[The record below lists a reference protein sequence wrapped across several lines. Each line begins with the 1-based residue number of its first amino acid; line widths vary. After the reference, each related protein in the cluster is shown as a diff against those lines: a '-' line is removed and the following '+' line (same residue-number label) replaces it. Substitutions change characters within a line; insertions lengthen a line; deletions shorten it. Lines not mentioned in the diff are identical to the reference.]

1 VTTTKSQRTTELL
14 ASAVRILK
22 TSENSFN
29 LEHWRT
35 TMARTPTP
43 KAPRPIKQLGAPK
56 HARHA
61 KPSNTEPSVT
71 EAPLDTKPEGTVQ
84 SGFSIFNQ
92 TPVKESLM
100 SAQDAEKMTTTAEER
115 KAQAAVAKAERDAVK
130 AANATAKAELAAEK
144 LAAKEAKATAK
155 AEATAA
161 KAQARADAKAAREA
175 RLAELGPQSKMSALR
190 DAKKNYVKSATG
202 LLRSNDE
209 LAQALDTVTAT
220 NVIPMALVLLKLEE
234 NPYARLNVGQQS
246 MNLRNRLRG
255 ALKKGLVTIA
265 QVIEVRDTGGYAIPA
280 EEIAAKEAAR
290 AEREAQRETNRALK
304 ATKEAAKAEAT
315 EAATA

>member
-1 VTTTKSQRTTELL
+1 MTRTQRTAELL
-14 ASAVRILK
+14 ASAVQILK

-35 TMARTPTP
+35 TMARNSTP
-43 KAPRPIKQLGAPK
+43 KAPRPIKQLGVPK

-61 KPSNTEPSVT
+61 KPSNTEA
-71 EAPLDTKPEGTVQ
+71 APAEETLDTDAGGAVQ

-115 KAQAAVAKAERDAVK
+115 KAQAAAAKAEREAVK
-130 AANATAKAELAAEK
+130 AANATAKAEAAAEK

-155 AEATAA
+155 AEAAAA

-175 RLAELGPQSKMSALR
+175 KLAEMGPQGKMAALR

-202 LLRSNDE
+202 LLRSNDD
-209 LAQALDTVTAT
+209 LAQALDAVTAT
-220 NVIPMALVLLKLEE
+220 NVVPMALTLLQLEH

-255 ALKKGLVTIA
+255 ALKKGLITIA
-265 QVIEVRDTGGYAIPA
+265 QVVEVRDAGGYAIPA
-280 EEIAAKEAAR
+280 EDIAAAAIAK
-290 AEREAQRETNRALK
+290 AEREAKRAANAAEREAK
-304 ATKEAAKAEAT
+304 AAAKAET
-315 EAATA
+315 ATA

>member
-1 VTTTKSQRTTELL
+1 VSNTKTQRSADLL

-35 TMARTPTP
+35 TMARTSTP
-43 KAPRPIKQLGAPK
+43 KAPRPIRQLGAPK

-61 KPSNTEPSVT
+61 KPSNTEAPPA
-71 EAPLDTKPEGTVQ
+71 EAPLDTTSGGAVQ

-115 KAQAAVAKAERDAVK
+115 KAQIAAAKAERDAVK

-161 KAQARADAKAAREA
+161 KAQARADAKAEREA
-175 RLAELGPQSKMSALR
+175 RMAELGPQSTMSALR

-202 LLRSNDE
+202 LLRSNDD
-209 LAQALDTVTAT
+209 LAQALDAVTAT
-220 NVIPMALVLLKLEE
+220 NVIPMALALLQLEH

-255 ALKKGLVTIA
+255 ALKKGLITIA
-265 QVIEVRDTGGYAIPA
+265 QVVEVRDAGGYAIPA
-280 EEIAAKEAAR
+280 EDIAAKAIAK
-290 AEREAQRETNRALK
+290 AERDAKR
-304 ATKEAAKAEAT
+304 AAKAEAV
-315 EAATA
+315 AA